1 MKRSK
6 CIIVIS
12 LLLVVLLMPLTSSL
26 AEDRAS
32 FTESIYIFAYGAKAT
47 VKATVHSDRKLE
59 WTLRTAQGQILC
71 TEALPSTNGTV
82 SFSFYVSDVIP
93 SYTTLQLVHSGDDEI
108 LCEAK
113 LFCDSSQNNGI
124 RRVAS
129 DKRIMAI
136 TFDTANG
143 LSQTMKILDLLDK
156 YHVKATFFLIGNFIK
171 ANPEEAAQIVARGHE
186 VDSHSME
193 HRDMLTATA
202 AQAYTSLYEADKII
216 RSINGDQLVL
226 YRPPRGLS
234 TFRDRAIAHG
244 LGTEVILWSV
254 DSRDGF
260 STSTLQDVQY
270 RTSLG
275 LYTGGIILMHVY
287 GRHTLEALDWMLPY
301 YQDMGFT
308 FVTVSQ
314 LLLDKNT
321 SYVDFAG
328 SQRPLAH
335 DPSLFDAAFQDA
347 LKQDATQGNGS

>member
-6 CIIVIS
+6 YIIVVG

-26 AEDRAS
+26 AEDRGS
-32 FTESIYIFAYGAKAT
+32 FTESIYIFAYGTKAT
-47 VKATVHSDRKLE
+47 VKATLHSDSDLE
-59 WTLRTAQGQILC
+59 WTLKTIQGQVLC
-71 TEALPSTNGTV
+71 TETLPSINGTV
-82 SFSFYVSDVIP
+82 SFSFLVSDDIP
-93 SYTTLQLVHSGDDEI
+93 PYTTLQLCHPGEEKVQ
-108 LCEAK
+108 CEAK

-129 DKRIMAI
+129 DKRVMAI

-156 YHVKATFFLIGNFIK
+156 YQVKATFFLIGNFIK

-193 HRDMLTATA
+193 HRDMLTASA

-216 RSINGDQLVL
+216 RTINGDQLVL

-260 STSTLQDVQY
+260 SNSTLSDIQY
-270 RTSLG
+270 RTTLG
-275 LYTGGIILMHVY
+275 LYTGGILLMHVY

-301 YQDMGFT
+301 YQEMGFT

-314 LLLDKNT
+314 LLLDKDS

-335 DPSLFDAAFQDA
+335 DPSLFGAAFQDA
-347 LKQDATQGNGS
+347 LRQDAGQGY